1 MDEGLSNVGASQV
14 DVLDDF
20 RHNVFALRQLEDVL
34 LAVDDLQGAVG
45 LPLADVTWQLEKALK
60 RPPAS

>member
-34 LAVDDLQGAVG
+34 LAVDDLQGAVR